1 MNKYCLAFLLAL
13 VVVLASV
20 TLRKSFASVTGD
32 SKTSWASTSI
42 GGSPMPPIPNATSIG
57 GSPMPPIPHA
67 TGIGGG
73 PPPPLSPPATDLGA
87 PPPPLSPPAREGGGP
102 PMVGVARPP
111 GAG

>member
-57 GSPMPPIPHA
+57 GSPMPPIPNA
-67 TGIGGG
+67 TGIGGSPM
-73 PPPPLSPPATDLGA
+73 PPIPNATSIGGSPMPPIPNATGNGRA
-87 PPPPLSPPAREGGGP
+87 S
-102 PMVGVARPP
+102 
-111 GAG
+111 

>member
-1 MNKYCLAFLLAL
+1 MNRYSLAFLLAL

-57 GSPMPPIPHA
+57 GSPMPPIPNA
-67 TGIGGG
+67 TGIGGSPM
-73 PPPPLSPPATDLGA
+73 PPIPNATSIGGSPMPPIPNATGDGRA
-87 PPPPLSPPAREGGGP
+87 S
-102 PMVGVARPP
+102 
-111 GAG
+111 

>member
-57 GSPMPPIPHA
+57 GSPMPPIPNA
-67 TGIGGG
+67 TGIGGSPM
-73 PPPPLSPPATDLGA
+73 PPIPNVTSIGGSPMPPIPNATGNGRA
-87 PPPPLSPPAREGGGP
+87 S
-102 PMVGVARPP
+102 
-111 GAG
+111 

>member
-1 MNKYCLAFLLAL
+1 MNKYSLAFLLAL

-57 GSPMPPIPHA
+57 GSPMPPIPNA
-67 TGIGGG
+67 TGIGGSPM
-73 PPPPLSPPATDLGA
+73 PPIPNATSIGGSPMPPIPNATGNGRA
-87 PPPPLSPPAREGGGP
+87 S
-102 PMVGVARPP
+102 
-111 GAG
+111 

>member
-1 MNKYCLAFLLAL
+1 MNRYSLAFLLAL

-57 GSPMPPIPHA
+57 GSPMPPIPNA
-67 TGIGGG
+67 TGIGGSPM
-73 PPPPLSPPATDLGA
+73 PPIPNATSIGGSPMPPIPNATGNGRA
-87 PPPPLSPPAREGGGP
+87 S
-102 PMVGVARPP
+102 
-111 GAG
+111 

>member
-20 TLRKSFASVTGD
+20 TLRKSFAAVGD

-57 GSPMPPIPHA
+57 GSPMPPIPNA
-67 TGIGGG
+67 TGIGGSPM
-73 PPPPLSPPATDLGA
+73 PPIPNATSIGGSPMPPIPNATGNGRA
-87 PPPPLSPPAREGGGP
+87 S
-102 PMVGVARPP
+102 
-111 GAG
+111 

>member
-1 MNKYCLAFLLAL
+1 MNRYSLAFLLAL

-57 GSPMPPIPHA
+57 GSPMTPIPNA
-67 TGIGGG
+67 TGIGGSPM
-73 PPPPLSPPATDLGA
+73 PPIPNATSIGGSPMPPIPNATGNGRA
-87 PPPPLSPPAREGGGP
+87 S
-102 PMVGVARPP
+102 
-111 GAG
+111 